1 MKSLLYYLIT
11 ENIDFHG
18 SYEEQVRTMPG
29 YTVAKA
35 RYDHACRGMSEL
47 TDPTAR
53 NLFLDYESAS
63 NAMTALQETAAAM
76 VGFRMCLNLLT
87 EVFRGGI

>member
-1 MKSLLYYLIT
+1 MDSLLYYLVT
-11 ENIDFHG
+11 ENIDFRG
-18 SYEEQVRTMPG
+18 SYEDQLRTMPG

-35 RYDHACRGMSEL
+35 RYDHACSGMNGL
-47 TDPTAR
+47 TDPAAR

-63 NAMTALQETAAAM
+63 NGLHALSETAAAM

-87 EVFRGGI
+87 EVFRG